1 MSFKVELDKE
11 SGKYK
16 IFNGK
21 KKEYS
26 KRMFKSKESAT
37 KVANIY
43 SNFGKKPTS
52 SSEDMPPPKPKTKR
66 VRKKAVHVEEE

>member
-43 SNFGKKPTS
+43 SNFGNKPKA
-52 SSEDMPPPKPKTKR
+52 EPPQKPKTKR
-66 VRKKAVHVEEE
+66 VRKKVEPVEEE

>member
-37 KVANIY
+37 KVANVY
-43 SNFGKKPTS
+43 SNFGNKPKANK
-52 SSEDMPPPKPKTKR
+52 EELPPPKPKTKR
-66 VRKKAVHVEEE
+66 VKKKVVPVEEE